1 MKPLP
6 VWILA
11 ESRDGHISRPTY
23 ELIYRARALADSVGA
38 GVGALCAG
46 SGFSDEALD
55 SIRRR
60 GVDLTV
66 AIDDP
71 NLKDFIPEL
80 HAAALAAAIRKFDI
94 QILLAAATAT
104 GRTLLPYLAMQ
115 LKTGLTADCTE
126 LALDPQSGLLNQTRP
141 AIGGNIMATIQC
153 RTARPQMATVRPHS
167 SPAAPEISGFTGEIV
182 RIAAGKLPPTTLKLD
197 QFLAAAGEDDLA
209 AAERVVVIGRGVRKA
224 EQLEMIRE
232 FARLLGA
239 SIGGT
244 REVVDRGLLSYPHQI
259 GLSGKTIA
267 PKLYIGLGLSGAI
280 QHLAGMRTSEKI
292 IAVNR
297 EAEAPIFKVAD
308 IGIVGDLQAIV
319 PQWIAALKKGGKS
332 WI

>member
-46 SGFSDEALD
+46 AGFSNEALD

-71 NLKDFIPEL
+71 KLKDFIPEL

-94 QILLAAATAT
+94 QILLAAATAV

-126 LALDPQSGLLNQTRP
+126 LALDPESGLLNQTRP

-167 SPAAPEISGFTGEIV
+167 SPAAPEIPGFIGEIV
-182 RIAAGKLPPTTLKLD
+182 RLDAGELPPTNLKLD
-197 QFLAAAGEDDLA
+197 QFLPAAGEDDLA

-224 EQLEMIRE
+224 EQLEMIRD
-232 FARLLGA
+232 FAHLLGA
-239 SIGGT
+239 SVGGT

-308 IGIVGDLQAIV
+308 IGIVGDLNAVV